1 MKIVSL
7 VPSASEIICDLGLEK
22 NLVGVSHECNY
33 PTSLRKINT
42 VTSSN
47 IDSTKSQKEIDESV
61 REKVNENS
69 PLYEVDTNQ
78 INQLKPDIIITQ
90 GVCDVCAISSDQV
103 EVLLKGQLCTLPSS
117 TKIISL
123 NGRSFD
129 DICNDILTIGEIL
142 NQRDRSQKIVND
154 AIDERNKMSSMNKF
168 NVRVLCLEWIDPYF
182 SAGHWVPE
190 QIELAGFISAIG
202 KPGDQSRVL
211 SVDEII
217 NSKPDIIAI
226 ICCGYSEEENKAHL
240 KQVMED
246 QRINDLPPFKN
257 RKIFAFDSDGLFSR
271 PTLRILEGAKK
282 LRENILKK
290 NN

>member
-33 PTSLRKINT
+33 PKSLRKINN

>member
-1 MKIVSL
+1 MRIVSL
-7 VPSASEIICDLGLEK
+7 TPSASEIIFELGLGSS
-22 NLVGVSHECNY
+22 LVGVSHECNF
-33 PTSLRKINT
+33 PTEVNKLEKLSSSSINPHGSQSDIDFQVRETLQTNDSLYQINT
-42 VTSSN
+42 ERLN
-47 IDSTKSQKEIDESV
+47 D
-61 REKVNENS
+61 
-69 PLYEVDTNQ
+69 
-78 INQLKPDIIITQ
+78 LKPDFIVTQ
-90 GVCDVCAISSDQV
+90 GICDVCSISSSQIEV
-103 EVLLKGQLCTLPSS
+103 ELKGTLCTLPSS

-123 NGRSFD
+123 IGRTFDGICD
-129 DICNDILTIGEIL
+129 DIIMLGNKLNSIISAKNHIDKAREKREIL
-142 NQRDRSQKIVND
+142 KRQTKYDHRI
-154 AIDERNKMSSMNKF
+154 
-168 NVRVLCLEWIDPYF
+168 LCLEWIDPYF

-202 KPGDQSRVL
+202 RPGDQSRVL
-211 SVDEII
+211 SIDEII